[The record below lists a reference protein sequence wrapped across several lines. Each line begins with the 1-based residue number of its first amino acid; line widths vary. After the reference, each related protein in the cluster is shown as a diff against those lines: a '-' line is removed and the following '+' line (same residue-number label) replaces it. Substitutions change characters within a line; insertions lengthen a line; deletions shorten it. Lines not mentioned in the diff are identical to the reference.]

1 MEPSNSLK
9 TDLIKHYFSDMNTQQ
24 QAAIGNLTGPVLI
37 LAGAGSGKTTVIVN
51 RIRNMIKYGI
61 DFNFVAPDHVNEATL
76 EQLKNKDAENIDWV
90 SYDGILGKQ
99 VKSWNILA
107 ITFTNKAAMEL
118 KERLKQTVGE
128 AADSVNAG
136 TFHWLCLRILRNHI
150 DETGLNRGFTI
161 YDTDDSKKLIKRIF
175 KARGVN
181 EETFSV
187 NLVLAEIGRAKDN
200 LLTPDAYQSA
210 VAESYRKSII
220 AEIYKTYQAE
230 LRAGNAVDFDD
241 IIMLAVSLLRQ
252 NTEVLTR
259 YQNRFSHIMVDEYQ
273 DTNYAQFVLVQ
284 LLAKEHGN
292 LCVVG
297 DDDQSIYR
305 FRGADI
311 DNILN
316 FEKHFK
322 GAKLIRLEQNYRS
335 TQNILAAANAVI
347 ANNPSRKGKKLWT
360 QNEEGSKV
368 EIFKAEDEH
377 REAIYIAEKIRGI
390 IKQNGKYSNCAV
402 LYRMNAQ
409 SNVIEAIFSK
419 KSLPYRIFGG
429 LKFYERKEIKDILAY
444 LNVIVNRNDEIRLL
458 RIINEPKRKIGTK
471 AIATLYEIKQS
482 EGKSLFEAIETATES
497 RQLQGFAA
505 LICELKND
513 LETTNLPDFIDVLME
528 KTGYR
533 DMLRKAGLEG
543 MSKLENISEL
553 KSNLL
558 IYSET
563 EENPTLEG
571 FLNDIAISE
580 DLKDPET
587 DTDCVNLMTLH
598 AAKGLEFENVFIVG
612 MEDGIFPGNK
622 VFFDE
627 KELEEERRLAYV
639 GFTRAK
645 KRLFLVRA
653 GRRTYLGKTSF
664 NKPSRF
670 LKEVPEDL
678 CEIHLDEK
686 PTNLVRQK
694 KQVRRSGYVGY
705 IKSEMSSR
713 HNGPKFAGGEVV
725 RHPKFGLGR
734 VKKVNSSGNDQLL
747 EIEFEGVGIKRLMA
761 NYTNLVID

>member
-1 MEPSNSLK
+1 MESYNSLK
-9 TDLIKHYFSDMNTQQ
+9 IDLISRYFSDMNKEQQ
-24 QAAIGNLTGPVLI
+24 VAIGSLTGPVLI

-51 RIRNMIKYGI
+51 RIHNMIKYGI
-61 DFNFVAPDHVNEATL
+61 DFNFALPDCVNEAIL
-76 EQLKNKDAENIDWV
+76 EQLKNKEAEDIDWI
-90 SYDGILGKQ
+90 SNNGILGER
-99 VKSWNILA
+99 VKPWNILA
-107 ITFTNKAAMEL
+107 ITFTNKAATEL

-128 AADSVNAG
+128 AADSINAG
-136 TFHWLCLRILRNHI
+136 TFHWICLRILRNHI
-150 DETGLNRGFTI
+150 DEIGFNGKFTI
-161 YDTDDSKKLIKRIF
+161 YDTDDSKRLIKRIF
-175 KARGVN
+175 KTRGVN

-187 NLVLAEIGRAKDN
+187 NSVLAEIGRAKDN
-200 LLTPDAYQSA
+200 LLSPDTYQNT
-210 VAESYRKSII
+210 VTENYRKSII
-220 AEIYKTYQAE
+220 AEIYKAYQAE
-230 LRAGNAVDFDD
+230 LRAGNAIDFDD
-241 IIMLAVSLLRQ
+241 MIMLTVSFLHNNPELLS
-252 NTEVLTR
+252 R

-284 LLAKEHGN
+284 MLAKGHGN

-335 TQNILAAANAVI
+335 TQNILEAANAVI
-347 ANNPSRKGKKLWT
+347 VNNQSRKGKKLWT
-360 QNEEGSKV
+360 QNEKGSKV

-377 REAIYIAEKIRGI
+377 REAIYIAEKIREI
-390 IKQNGKYSNCAV
+390 IKKNGKYSDCTV

-409 SNVIEAIFSK
+409 SNVIETIFSK
-419 KSLPYRIFGG
+419 KSLPYRILGG
-429 LKFYERKEIKDILAY
+429 LRFYERKEIKDILAY

-471 AIATLYEIKQS
+471 AIATLYETKQN
-482 EGKSLFEAIETATES
+482 EGKSLFEAIEATTES
-497 RQLQGFAA
+497 RQLQGFAE
-505 LICELKND
+505 LIRELESD
-513 LETTNLPDFIDVLME
+513 LKTANLPDFVDILVE
-528 KTGYR
+528 KTGYK
-533 DMLRKAGLEG
+533 DMLKKTGMEG
-543 MSKLENISEL
+543 MGKLENINEL

-558 IYSET
+558 IYSGT

-571 FLNDIAISE
+571 FLNDIAIYE
-580 DLKDPET
+580 ELRDPEIEI
-587 DTDCVNLMTLH
+587 DRVNLMTLH
-598 AAKGLEFENVFIVG
+598 SAKGLEFENVFIVG

-645 KRLFLVRA
+645 KKLFLVRA

-678 CEIHLDEK
+678 CEIHFDEVPAGFMK
-686 PTNLVRQK
+686 KK
-694 KQVRRSGYVGY
+694 KQVRKSKYVGY
-705 IKSEMSSR
+705 VKSETNSQG
-713 HNGPKFAGGEVV
+713 NGTKFTGGEVV
-725 RHPKFGLGR
+725 RHPKFGLG
-734 VKKVNSSGNDQLL
+734 KIKTVNSSGNDQLL
-747 EIEFEGVGIKRLMA
+747 EIEFEGLGMKRLMA
-761 NYTNLVID
+761 NYTNLIID